1 MMLIDTI
8 GKCAIYRI
16 SKTLETTSKIK
27 SVEWVPICFIS
38 DI

>member
-16 SKTLETTSKIK
+16 SKTLETTFKIK
-27 SVEWVPICFIS
+27 IVEWTPVCFIS